1 MAISSSS
8 TSHPL
13 DPLSGDEM
21 LAASELIRAAFK
33 GKHPGAPLEALIF
46 NVVTLDEPSKSELL
60 AFDAGKGP
68 LPARKS
74 FSILQP
80 PLSVYGENE
89 RYAIVEVIVN
99 LDSKEVE
106 QWNLVPGVQPLI
118 TPEDCFEAEKICKAD
133 AKVCAMLAERY
144 GITNVEVDVAC
155 DPWSVHEHGDLQG
168 RLVQL
173 FLYKRVGSPNDN
185 QYSHPIDM
193 VPVVCLE
200 KGVVVHIDASETP
213 QKINEVTNNYH
224 QGKSMEGLKPV
235 NHTYILPSSLGL
247 Y

>member
-8 TSHPL
+8 TFHPL

-21 LAASELIRAAFK
+21 LAASELIRATFK

-89 RYAIVEVIVN
+89 TYAIVEYTIQIAHPQSHLFRYLHPSPRS
-99 LDSKEVE
+99 LDSR
-106 QWNLVPGVQPLI
+106 
-118 TPEDCFEAEKICKAD
+118 TSSASSSH
-133 AKVCAMLAERY
+133 
-144 GITNVEVDVAC
+144 NV
-155 DPWSVHEHGDLQG
+155 
-168 RLVQL
+168 R
-173 FLYKRVGSPNDN
+173 
-185 QYSHPIDM
+185 
-193 VPVVCLE
+193 
-200 KGVVVHIDASETP
+200 
-213 QKINEVTNNYH
+213 
-224 QGKSMEGLKPV
+224 
-235 NHTYILPSSLGL
+235 PSSSACS
-247 Y
+247 

>member
-1 MAISSSS
+1 MAVSSSS
-8 TSHPL
+8 TFHPL
-13 DPLSGDEM
+13 DPLSSEEM
-21 LAASELIRAAFK
+21 LAASDLIRAAFK
-33 GKHPGAPLEALIF
+33 SKHPGAPLEALIF
-46 NVVTLDEPSKSELL
+46 NVVTLDEPKKPELL

-74 FSILQP
+74 FAVLQP

-89 RYAIVEVIVN
+89 TYAIVEVIVN

-106 QWNLVPGVQPLI
+106 QWKLVPGVQPLI

-144 GITNVEVDVAC
+144 GITDVEADVAC
-155 DPWSVHEHGDLQG
+155 DPWSVHEHGDLKG

-173 FLYKRVGSPNDN
+173 FLYKRLSPNDN
-185 QYSHPIDM
+185 QYAHPIDM

-213 QKINEVTNNYH
+213 QKVNEITNNYH
-224 QGKSMEGLKPV
+224 QGEQK
-235 NHTYILPSSLGL
+235 
-247 Y
+247 